1 MLGRD
6 IKYEIPS
13 FFGVRMSDFGENKQF
28 TVNWDVYCGPD
39 LLYGFRL
46 A

>member
-13 FFGVRMSDFGENKQF
+13 FFGVRM
-28 TVNWDVYCGPD
+28 
-39 LLYGFRL
+39 
-46 A
+46 